1 MIKSA
6 ATFRTLGH
14 RAKAMMV
21 NKFPKIPGEKLFLMK
36 QIELSSMLRKIPVII
51 IIIVAVA
58 AKVNSGLE
66 NL

>member
-1 MIKSA
+1 
-6 ATFRTLGH
+6 
-14 RAKAMMV
+14 MMV
-21 NKFPKIPGEKLFLMK
+21 NKFPKIPGEKLFLIK